1 MQTKLPLISIR
12 GMKKKENKNVSGK
25 AKDVILSQ
33 AEGQAQGEYHTS
45 VLLHE
50 CIEGLAIK
58 PEGVYVDVTFGGG
71 GHSAAILQKL
81 GKKGNLFA
89 FDQDADALN
98 NAPADERFTLIHAN
112 FRNLKRFLRVHNVPG
127 VDGILADLG
136 VSSWQFDTAERG
148 FSYRFDGPLDMRMN
162 RLTEK
167 TAATVLNTY
176 GADDLQK
183 MFGEY
188 GEVRNAKTLANAIVD
203 ARSSQPL
210 ETIGDLKSIAEQNR
224 MGEAHKYL
232 AQVFQAIRIEV
243 NEELGALKDFL
254 QQSVEVLNPGGR
266 LVVLTFHSLEDRL
279 VKNLIK
285 NGNFEDE
292 PAKDFFGHFKL
303 NLKAVNKKPI
313 TATTEELKQNSR
325 SRSAKLRIAEKVET
339 K

>member
-1 MQTKLPLISIR
+1 
-12 GMKKKENKNVSGK
+12 MKKKENKNALGK
-25 AKDVILSQ
+25 AKDVILSG
-33 AEGQAQGEYHTS
+33 AEGQAKGEYHTS
-45 VLLHE
+45 VLLHQ

-58 PEGVYVDVTFGGG
+58 PDGVYVDVTFGGG

-81 GKKGNLFA
+81 GKKGKLFA
-89 FDQDADALN
+89 FDQDQDALN
-98 NAPADERFTLIHAN
+98 NAPADERFTLLHAN
-112 FRNLKRFLRVHNVPG
+112 FRDMKRFLRMHNVLG

-176 GADDLQK
+176 SAEDLQK

-203 ARSSQPL
+203 ARSNQAL
-210 ETIGDLKSIAEQNR
+210 ETIADLKSIAEQNR

-243 NEELGALKDFL
+243 NDELGALKDFL
-254 QQSVEVLNPGGR
+254 LQSVEVLNTEGR

-292 PAKDFFGHFKL
+292 PVKDFFGHFKL

-313 TATTEELKQNSR
+313 TATNEELKQNSR
-325 SRSAKLRIAEKVET
+325 ARSAKLRIAEKI
-339 K
+339 

>member
-1 MQTKLPLISIR
+1 
-12 GMKKKENKNVSGK
+12 MKKKENENEP
-25 AKDVILSQ
+25 AK
-33 AEGQAQGEYHTS
+33 QAQSGYHTS
-45 VLLHE
+45 VLLHQ

-81 GKKGNLFA
+81 GKKGKLFA
-89 FDQDADALN
+89 FDQDQDALQ
-98 NAPADERFTLIHAN
+98 NAPDDKRFTLLHAN
-112 FRNLKRFLRVHNVPG
+112 FRDLKRFLRLHDAIG

-162 RLTEK
+162 RFAEK
-167 TAATVLNTY
+167 TAAQVLNTY
-176 GADDLQK
+176 SAEALQK

-188 GEVRNAKTLANAIVD
+188 GEVRNSKTLANAIVD
-203 ARSSQPL
+203 ARSSQL
-210 ETIGDLKSIAEQNR
+210 FETIADLKSIAEQHR

-243 NEELGALKDFL
+243 NDELGALKDFL
-254 QQSVEVLNPGGR
+254 LQSIEALNPGGR

-279 VKNLIK
+279 VKNIIK

-303 NLKAVNKKPI
+303 DLKAVNKKPI
-313 TATTEELKQNSR
+313 TATNEELKQNSR
-325 SRSAKLRIAEKVET
+325 ARSAKLRIAEKI
-339 K
+339 

>member
-1 MQTKLPLISIR
+1 
-12 GMKKKENKNVSGK
+12 MKKKENENGP
-25 AKDVILSQ
+25 AK
-33 AEGQAQGEYHTS
+33 QAQGEYHTS

-58 PEGVYVDVTFGGG
+58 PDGVYVDVTFGGG

-81 GKKGNLFA
+81 GKKGKLFA

-176 GADDLQK
+176 SADDLQK

-203 ARSSQPL
+203 LRSSQPI
-210 ETIGDLKSIAEQNR
+210 ETIADLKSIAEQNR

-243 NEELGALKDFL
+243 NDELGALKDFL

-313 TATTEELKQNSR
+313 TATNEELKQNSR
-325 SRSAKLRIAEKVET
+325 SRSAKLRVAEKI
-339 K
+339 KD

>member
-1 MQTKLPLISIR
+1 
-12 GMKKKENKNVSGK
+12 MKKKENKNVTPG
-25 AKDVILSQ
+25 
-33 AEGQAQGEYHTS
+33 EGEGRQLGEYHTS

-81 GKKGNLFA
+81 GKKGKLFA

-112 FRNLKRFLRVHNVPG
+112 FRNLKRFLRVHNVHG

-176 GADDLQK
+176 AVDDLQK

-203 ARSSQPL
+203 ARSSQPF
-210 ETIGDLKSIAEQNR
+210 ETIADLKSIAEQNR

-243 NEELGALKDFL
+243 NDELGALKDFL

-303 NLKAVNKKPI
+303 DLKAVNKKPV
-313 TATTEELKQNSR
+313 TATSEELKQNSR
-325 SRSAKLRIAEKVET
+325 SRSAKLRVAEKT
-339 K
+339 QD

>member
-1 MQTKLPLISIR
+1 
-12 GMKKKENKNVSGK
+12 MKKKENKNVTPG
-25 AKDVILSQ
+25 
-33 AEGQAQGEYHTS
+33 EGEGRQLGEYHTS

-58 PEGVYVDVTFGGG
+58 PDGVYVDVTFGGG

-81 GKKGNLFA
+81 GKKGKLFA

-203 ARSSQPL
+203 LRSSQPI
-210 ETIGDLKSIAEQNR
+210 ETIADLKSIAEQNR

-243 NEELGALKDFL
+243 NDELGALKDFL

-303 NLKAVNKKPI
+303 DLKAVNKKPV
-313 TATTEELKQNSR
+313 TATSEELKQNSR
-325 SRSAKLRIAEKVET
+325 SRSAKLRVAEKT
-339 K
+339 QD

>member
-1 MQTKLPLISIR
+1 
-12 GMKKKENKNVSGK
+12 MKKKENENGP
-25 AKDVILSQ
+25 AK
-33 AEGQAQGEYHTS
+33 QAQGEYHTS

-58 PEGVYVDVTFGGG
+58 PDGVYVDVTFGGG

-81 GKKGNLFA
+81 GKKGKLFA

-176 GADDLQK
+176 SADDLQK

-203 ARSSQPL
+203 LRSSQPI
-210 ETIGDLKSIAEQNR
+210 ETIADLKSIAEQNR

-243 NEELGALKDFL
+243 NDELGALKDFL
-254 QQSVEVLNPGGR
+254 QQSVEVLNPSGR

-313 TATTEELKQNSR
+313 TATNEELKQNSR
-325 SRSAKLRIAEKVET
+325 SRSAKLRVAEKI
-339 K
+339 KD

>member
-1 MQTKLPLISIR
+1 
-12 GMKKKENKNVSGK
+12 MKKKENKNATPDEV
-25 AKDVILSQ
+25 
-33 AEGQAQGEYHTS
+33 EGRQKGEYHTS

-58 PEGVYVDVTFGGG
+58 PDGVYVDVTFGGG

-81 GKKGNLFA
+81 GKKGKLFA

-176 GADDLQK
+176 AADDLQK

-203 ARSSQPL
+203 LRSSQPI
-210 ETIGDLKSIAEQNR
+210 ETIADLKSIAEQNR

-243 NEELGALKDFL
+243 NDELGALKDFL

-303 NLKAVNKKPI
+303 DLKAVNKKPI
-313 TATTEELKQNSR
+313 TATNEELKQNSR
-325 SRSAKLRIAEKVET
+325 SRSAKLRVAEKI
-339 K
+339 KD